1 MRSVPPFTS
10 PTHVSKGS
18 CEERPHTR
26 DMALKVTKMGSNAA
40 RILIDASSVTNHPDG
55 LSTYIVQLLRYLP
68 AAAPDMRFT
77 ALLNP
82 GVERHDLNEAL
93 AHGGVEVVYATTAA
107 IGPRRDW
114 HMLRHLRQMRGQF
127 DLVHITAMTYPF
139 ALKGGVCTIH
149 DLTYRKWFHG
159 RPLWRAA
166 ARFYLNIVIWNCVR
180 NASAI
185 IAVSAETKRDIA
197 ELLGIS
203 PETLTK
209 ATVIHEGWEHVRDA
223 DGGATLPD
231 SLPSNDYLFFLG
243 TNRAH
248 KNLTNLLRAFGQA
261 LDRLPPNKLLVITG
275 SSSKLDAVQTALVE
289 QINSAGRRVVFTGF
303 VSDPVVGELYRK
315 ADAFLFPSL
324 KEGFGLPI
332 LEAYYHG
339 TPLIAARAPA
349 IPEVAGDGALYFDP
363 LDVDSIA
370 DAILQ
375 FYANPSL
382 GTEMVE
388 RGRQRLKQFSW
399 TKAAAETVAVYRA
412 ALD

>member
-1 MRSVPPFTS
+1 
-10 PTHVSKGS
+10 
-18 CEERPHTR
+18 
-26 DMALKVTKMGSNAA
+26 MALKVTKTASDAA

-55 LSTYIVQLLRYLP
+55 LSTYIIQLLRYLP

-93 AHGGVEVVYATTAA
+93 AHGGMEVVYAATAA

-114 HMLRHLRQMRGQF
+114 HMLRHLRRMRGQF

-139 ALKGGVCTIH
+139 ALKGGICTVH

-159 RPLWRAA
+159 RPVWRAA
-166 ARFYLNIVIWNCVR
+166 ARFYLNMVIRNCVR

-197 ELLGIS
+197 DLVRIT
-203 PETLTK
+203 PDKLTK
-209 ATVIHEGWEHVRDA
+209 ATVIHEGWEHMRDA
-223 DGGATLPD
+223 DVGATLPD
-231 SLPSNDYLFFLG
+231 TLPSSDYLFFLG

-248 KNLTNLLRAFGQA
+248 KNLTVLLKAFGKA
-261 LDRLPPNKLLVITG
+261 RDLLPPNKLLVITG
-275 SSSKLDAVQTALVE
+275 SSAKLDAAQTELVE

-303 VSDPVVGELYRK
+303 VSDAVVGELYRK

-363 LDVDSIA
+363 LDVDSITE
-370 DAILQ
+370 AILQ
-375 FYANPSL
+375 FYANPLL
-382 GTEMVE
+382 GAEMVE

-399 TKAAAETVAVYRA
+399 AKAAAETVAVYRTV
-412 ALD
+412 LN

>member
-1 MRSVPPFTS
+1 
-10 PTHVSKGS
+10 
-18 CEERPHTR
+18 
-26 DMALKVTKMGSNAA
+26 MALKVTNAASNAIK
-40 RILIDASSVTNHPDG
+40 ILIDASSVTNHPDG

-82 GVERHDLNEAL
+82 EVERHDLSEAL
-93 AHGGVEVVYATTAA
+93 AHGGMEVIYATTAA

-114 HMLRHLRQMRGQF
+114 HMLHHLRRMHGQF

-139 ALKGGVCTIH
+139 ALKGGVCTVH

-166 ARFYLNIVIWNCVR
+166 ARFYLNMVIRNCVR
-180 NASAI
+180 NAKAI

-197 ELLGIS
+197 ELVGIE
-203 PETLTK
+203 PDMLTK
-209 ATVIHEGWEHVRDA
+209 ATVIHEGWEHMRDA
-223 DGGATLPD
+223 DISAALPD
-231 SLPSNDYLFFLG
+231 ALPASDYLFFLG

-248 KNLTNLLRAFGQA
+248 KNLTNLLKAFGQA
-261 LDRLPPNKLLVITG
+261 RDRLPPEKLLVITG
-275 SSSKLDAVQTALVE
+275 SSAKLDEEQTALVE
-289 QINSAGRRVVFTGF
+289 RINSLGRRVIFTGF
-303 VSDPVVGELYRK
+303 VSDPLVGELYRK

-339 TPLIAARAPA
+339 TPLIAAHAPA

-363 LDVDSIA
+363 LEVDSIA
-370 DAILQ
+370 TAILQ
-375 FYANPSL
+375 FYADPSL
-382 GTEMVE
+382 GAKMVE

-399 TKAAAETVAVYRA
+399 VKAASETVEVYRA
-412 ALD
+412 ALN